1 MAIKRL
7 SRTIT
12 LITEYDPN
20 INIAQNL
27 VKLPRPA
34 SSKASNSTRPKEA
47 QKRDWEVSKRL
58 AAEGKA

>member
-1 MAIKRL
+1 MRRF
-7 SRTIT
+7 SRTIM

-27 VKLPRPA
+27 VKLPTPV

-47 QKRDWEVSKRL
+47 QKRDWEVSNKL
-58 AAEGKA
+58 